1 MKRRSTYDFKYPKIV
16 AEMIVDG
23 KTFEELAKIFGMSKQ
38 TLVYKLKGE
47 SEWTIDEIEKV
58 CIYFGKDY
66 YDLFK

>member
-1 MKRRSTYDFKYPKIV
+1 MGKKRPYEYKYPKIF
-16 AEMIVDG
+16 AEMIVNRISIEDM
-23 KTFEELAKIFGMSKQ
+23 AKILGMGKQ